1 VDLEFWR
8 SQLQRRYRNLQ
19 KLKEQ
24 LALYGSLEAP
34 LRLLNQIEAEE
45 QKIAEIEARLEELAP
60 KNRKS

>member
-1 VDLEFWR
+1 MDLEFWR